1 MTSNTDT
8 NVLLDS
14 DCLDMIN
21 KAFEAKLKEE
31 EQNTGW
37 LLIVKFFF
45 LSSCQ
50 FWWKVK
56 SLFFYSQYQRSYI

>member
-45 LSSCQ
+45 SSSCQ
-50 FWWKVK
+50 F
-56 SLFFYSQYQRSYI
+56 